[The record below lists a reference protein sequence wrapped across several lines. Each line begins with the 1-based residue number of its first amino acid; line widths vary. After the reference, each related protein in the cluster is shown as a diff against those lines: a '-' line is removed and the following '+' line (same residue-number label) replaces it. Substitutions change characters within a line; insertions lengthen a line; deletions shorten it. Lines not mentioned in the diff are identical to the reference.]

1 MPITKPRK
9 SKVVDV
15 PVEVKFEKKE
25 DESVS
30 LADSISDSTLSSADE
45 EEPKVDT
52 DKDTSEDTDRTSL
65 DDSKFKLIGNKR
77 TALVIITY
85 NRPNYLRR
93 TVSRVFE
100 VLNDPLNTYSLDMII
115 SQDGFSSN
123 MNEVIREIQDEVS
136 EIKAIR
142 QYHHFNHEQVH
153 PHSFLSHC
161 G

>member
-1 MPITKPRK
+1 M
-9 SKVVDV
+9 
-15 PVEVKFEKKE
+15 EVKFEKKE

-30 LADSISDSTLSSADE
+30 LADSISDSTLSSTDE

-142 QYHHFNHEQVH
+142 QYHHFNHEQVP
-153 PHSFLSHC
+153 PHSFLFHC

>member
-1 MPITKPRK
+1 MKSRK

-15 PVEVKFEKKE
+15 PVEVEFEKKK

-30 LADSISDSTLSSADE
+30 LADSISSSEEPNAYTNE

-52 DKDTSEDTDRTSL
+52 DKDTSEETDRTSL

-142 QYHHFNHEQVH
+142 QYHHFNHEQVP

>member
-1 MPITKPRK
+1 M
-9 SKVVDV
+9 
-15 PVEVKFEKKE
+15 EVKFEKKE

-30 LADSISDSTLSSADE
+30 LADSISDSTLSSTDE

-52 DKDTSEDTDRTSL
+52 DKDTSEETDRTSL

-142 QYHHFNHEQVH
+142 QYHHFNHEQVP

>member
-1 MPITKPRK
+1 M
-9 SKVVDV
+9 
-15 PVEVKFEKKE
+15 EVKFEKKE

-30 LADSISDSTLSSADE
+30 LADSISDSTLSSTDE

-52 DKDTSEDTDRTSL
+52 DKDTSEETDRTSL
-65 DDSKFKLIGNKR
+65 DDNKFKLIGNKR

-142 QYHHFNHEQVH
+142 QYHHFNHEQVP

>member
-1 MPITKPRK
+1 M
-9 SKVVDV
+9 
-15 PVEVKFEKKE
+15 EVKFEKKE

-30 LADSISDSTLSSADE
+30 LADSISDSTLSSTDE

-142 QYHHFNHEQVH
+142 QYHHFNHEQVS

>member
-1 MPITKPRK
+1 M
-9 SKVVDV
+9 
-15 PVEVKFEKKE
+15 EVKFEKKE

-30 LADSISDSTLSSADE
+30 LADSISDSTLSSTDE

-52 DKDTSEDTDRTSL
+52 DKDTSEETDRTSL

-142 QYHHFNHEQVH
+142 QYHHFNHEQVP
-153 PHSFLSHC
+153 PHYFLSHC

>member
-30 LADSISDSTLSSADE
+30 LADSISDSTLSSTDE
-45 EEPKVDT
+45 EEPKADT
-52 DKDTSEDTDRTSL
+52 DKDTSEETDRTSL

-142 QYHHFNHEQVH
+142 QYHHFNHEQVP
-153 PHSFLSHC
+153 PHAFLSHC